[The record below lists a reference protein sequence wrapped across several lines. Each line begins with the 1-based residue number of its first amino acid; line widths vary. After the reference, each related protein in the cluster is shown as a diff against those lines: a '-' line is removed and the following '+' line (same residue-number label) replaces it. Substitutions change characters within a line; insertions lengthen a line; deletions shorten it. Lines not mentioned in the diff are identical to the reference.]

1 MASIIIYKEDGHPT
15 YTEFL
20 QLLATCSTEVEH
32 LHNTPESIT
41 LTLDGE
47 DSGFEDV
54 RNLFT
59 AYRLGGDEAC
69 DYCGQAMPDG
79 YCPEQQRHEDLDRW
93 PDQWR

>member
-1 MASIIIYKEDGHPT
+1 MAKIIIYKDQHIAFYQEV
-15 YTEFL
+15 L
-20 QLLATCSTEVEH
+20 QLLATYSIEVDGIVNAH
-32 LHNTPESIT
+32 ESIT

-69 DYCGQAMPDG
+69 DYCGQAMPYG
-79 YCPEQQRHEDLDRW
+79 YCPEQQRHEDLDNSSFYA
-93 PDQWR
+93 

>member
-1 MASIIIYKEDGHPT
+1 MAKIIIYKDQHIAFYQEV
-15 YTEFL
+15 L
-20 QLLATCSTEVEH
+20 QLLATYSIEVDGVV
-32 LHNTPESIT
+32 NAPESIT

-59 AYRLGGDEAC
+59 KYRLGGDLPC
-69 DYCGQAMPDG
+69 DYCGHAMPDG